1 METEENS
8 SGALRPGEHGWGSHR
23 LQSPGSVRRPL
34 VESECTGNCN
44 RSNCG
49 LLLDVN
55 ADANMVC
62 VPVDDDMEG
71 ENVQLRRGVRE
82 RKRTSNGQAQKAK
95 KSRRAAAEED
105 KENFGA
111 AASIPVL
118 GESGSSKTQ
127 TILGCSSKVGGW
139 AFCGRTPCLLVW
151 LRRRTLE
158 EAQSGQS
165 TGAQGGTRVCLLGEY
180 EFNRPRLEPES
191 LSAFRDP
198 QITMRKCRVFS
209 RKKLEQLV
217 FIVFCR
223 NF

>member
-1 METEENS
+1 METDENS
-8 SGALRPGEHGWGSHR
+8 SVALGAGEHGWGSHQ

-49 LLLDVN
+49 FLLDVN

-95 KSRRAAAEED
+95 KPRPAAAEED

-111 AASIPVL
+111 AASIPVF
-118 GESGSSKTQ
+118 GESGSS
-127 TILGCSSKVGGW
+127 
-139 AFCGRTPCLLVW
+139 
-151 LRRRTLE
+151 
-158 EAQSGQS
+158 
-165 TGAQGGTRVCLLGEY
+165 
-180 EFNRPRLEPES
+180 N
-191 LSAFRDP
+191 SAFREGHWP
-198 QITMRKCRVFS
+198 
-209 RKKLEQLV
+209 LEIHYIILPFLLENATSLLEKTREV
-217 FIVFCR
+217 TSPGPWPLI
-223 NF
+223 

>member
-49 LLLDVN
+49 FLLDVN

-71 ENVQLRRGVRE
+71 EPPVKTQQISGGGEENVQLRRGVRE

-95 KSRRAAAEED
+95 KPRPAAAEED

-158 EAQSGQS
+158 EAPSGQS
-165 TGAQGGTRVCLLGEY
+165 TGAQGDTCVCLRGEY
-180 EFNRPRLEPES
+180 NFN
-191 LSAFRDP
+191 
-198 QITMRKCRVFS
+198 
-209 RKKLEQLV
+209 
-217 FIVFCR
+217 
-223 NF
+223 